1 MTSPSRIDRRTA
13 LKWML
18 LASASAALGPRLA
31 RASERTSA
39 PPGYGTDL
47 DLHKTYP
54 PGELWP
60 LTFTEE
66 QRRTAAALCDVIV
79 PADADSPSAS
89 SVGVVDFLD
98 EWISAPYPDQ
108 RKDRPAIVDGLAW
121 LETES
126 HRRFG
131 GRTFAELD
139 AAEHAEICDDVC
151 DSARAAPG
159 FERAARCFARLRNL
173 VAAGY
178 YTTPVGM
185 KAIGYVGN
193 TPLATFD
200 GPPPEVLRR
209 AGLA

>member
-1 MTSPSRIDRRTA
+1 MDRRTA

-31 RASERTSA
+31 VAGEQVTA
-39 PPGYGTDL
+39 PRGYGTDL
-47 DLHKTYP
+47 DLHKIHP

-60 LTFTEE
+60 LTFTAE
-66 QRRTAAALCDVIV
+66 QRRVAAALSDVII

-108 RKDRPAIVDGLAW
+108 RKDRPVIMDGLAW
-121 LETES
+121 LETEAR
-126 HRRFG
+126 RRFD
-131 GRTFAELD
+131 GRPFVELN
-139 AAEHAEICDDVC
+139 AAEHTKICDDIC
-151 DSARAAPG
+151 DNAQAASG
-159 FERAARCFARLRNL
+159 FERAARFFARFRNL

-178 YTTPVGM
+178 YTTPAGM
-185 KAIGYVGN
+185 KALGYVGN

-200 GPPPEVLRR
+200 GPSSDVLRR